1 LTSFA
6 EAGALHRAD
15 FKGNSAMAT
24 ELDNALVDIANYG
37 GDAPIQALLTDLRK
51 TDPVHWTA
59 PDGYRPF
66 WAITKHADI
75 LEIEKLNDQFHNE
88 PRSVLMNIQAEHDL
102 AAMWGGPDPK
112 TGRVSPL
119 RTLIDM
125 DGADHRA
132 YRGLTQAWFMP
143 ANLKKLEAR
152 MAELAK
158 RYVDRMMEIG
168 SACDFAREVAVY
180 YPLHVIMSILGVP
193 ESDEPLMLKL
203 TQELFGGGDPDMR
216 RADRAENTNV
226 IADFFMYFNR
236 LTEERRAHPG
246 EDLATVIANGK
257 INGEPL
263 GPIETASYYIIAA
276 TAGHDTTSSSIAG
289 GLQALVEN
297 PDQLKKLKDNPDLLN
312 TAVDEIIRWVT
323 PVQHFMRTNVGD
335 DYKLRDRTIR
345 HGDAVQLLY
354 ISGNRDEEVWPD
366 AFQFRID
373 RENNRHVAFGY
384 GAHVCLGQHLAKLEI
399 RAFFKELIGR
409 LDAIELAGKP
419 AKVQSTFVSGLK
431 TLPVRYK
438 LRAA

>member
-1 LTSFA
+1 
-6 EAGALHRAD
+6 
-15 FKGNSAMAT
+15 MAI

-37 GDAPIQALLTDLRK
+37 GDAPIHGLLRDLRRD
-51 TDPVHWTA
+51 DPVHWTA
-59 PDGYRPF
+59 PEGFRPF
-66 WAITKHADI
+66 WSITKHADI

-88 PRSVLMNIQAEHDL
+88 PRSVLMNVQAEHDL

-143 ANLKKLEAR
+143 PNLKKLEAR
-152 MAELAK
+152 VNELAR

-168 SACDFAREVAVY
+168 PQCDFAKDIAVY

-193 ESDEPLMLKL
+193 ESDEPTMLTL

-216 RADRAENTNV
+216 RADRAANTNV
-226 IADFFMYFNR
+226 IADFFMYFNKM
-236 LTEERRAHPG
+236 TAERRAHPG
-246 EDLATVIANGK
+246 EDLATVIANGQV
-257 INGEPL
+257 NGCPL
-263 GPIETASYYIIAA
+263 GPIETASYYIIVA

-297 PDQLKKLKDNPDLLN
+297 SDQLKKLKDDPGLLN
-312 TAVDEIIRWVT
+312 SAVDEIIRWVT
-323 PVQHFMRTNVGD
+323 PVQHFMRTNVGE
-335 DYKLRDRTIR
+335 DYTLRGKTIA
-345 HGDAVQLLY
+345 HGEAVQLLY
-354 ISGNRDEEVWPD
+354 ASGNRDEEVWPD
-366 AFQFRID
+366 AFQFRVD

-384 GAHVCLGQHLAKLEI
+384 GAHLCLGQHLAKMEI
-399 RAFFKELIGR
+399 RAFFKELVGR
-409 LDAIELAGKP
+409 LDAIELMGKP
-419 AKVQSTFVSGLK
+419 ARVQSTFVSGLK